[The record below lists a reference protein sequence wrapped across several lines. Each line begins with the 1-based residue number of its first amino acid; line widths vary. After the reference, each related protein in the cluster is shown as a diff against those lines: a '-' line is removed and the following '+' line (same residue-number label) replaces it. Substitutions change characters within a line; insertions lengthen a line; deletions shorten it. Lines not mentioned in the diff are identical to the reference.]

1 MTLPPFQYSRG
12 GLMTRPLRDTFV
24 TDEEAEELESAEEE
38 ERINEHQQKT
48 L

>member
-1 MTLPPFQYSRG
+1 MLNYWLSDTKYRFNI
-12 GLMTRPLRDTFV
+12 DTFV